1 MSLTYEQLV
10 HKIHN
15 LWVKNG
21 FDTLEDDF
29 ALELRDHIL
38 KNIEQILMGTAL
50 LQVYGE
56 NLNPDV
62 DYTINEKT
70 PFTRESI
77 SAIYS
82 QIDEMI
88 EHNTMMELLKEV
100 LNEEEETMINE
111 MIDAY
116 NAMEDDD
123 FIKYINSEDI
133 KWLINTASPLLG
145 IIALIN
151 EWTHI
156 IDAIKEVLEEYQL
169 SPRIPENRAKI
180 DQPEEIK
187 DFLADFNQ
195 LLLSHI
201 TGNNHFF
208 HIQNIPQT
216 VN

>member
-123 FIKYINSEDI
+123 FIQYINSEDI

-180 DQPEEIK
+180 HQPEEIK